1 MPLLRFERRR
11 VLISL
16 LGLWVL
22 CNVVAYGIIV
32 YNECLDTQIAV
43 YVANHSDRGD
53 DYGDLISLPAGYATT
68 GRKWPVLLFLHGAGQ
83 RGNDLQAV
91 KEHGIPR
98 LLKEG
103 QEFPFI
109 VVSPQT
115 QRSGWKSEPLL
126 RLLDQ
131 IEERYNVDSSRIYAT
146 GLSMGGYGV
155 WRLAAAAPDRFA
167 EIAPMCGGGAPSSA
181 ESMKS
186 LPVWVFHGAKDD
198 VVPLSESE
206 EIVAALNAVG
216 ANIRFTIY
224 PDADHN
230 CWDRTYAAPELY
242 SWMLQYSNAMVT
254 NSAQHERR
262 LHTRRETR

>member
-1 MPLLRFERRR
+1 MPLHRFERRR
-11 VLISL
+11 ALISL

-22 CNVVAYGIIV
+22 CNVVAYGVIA
-32 YNECLDTQIAV
+32 YRESLDTQIAV
-43 YVANHSDRGD
+43 HVANDSDRGD
-53 DYGDLISLPAGYATT
+53 DYAYLISLPSGYATT
-68 GRKWPVLLFLHGAGQ
+68 GRGWPVLLFLHGVGQ

-131 IEERYNVDSSRIYAT
+131 IEKRYNVDSSRIYAT

-155 WRLAAAAPDRFA
+155 WRLAAAAPDRLSA
-167 EIAPMCGGGAPSSA
+167 IAPVCGGGEPSSA
-181 ESMKS
+181 ESMKD

-198 VVPLSESE
+198 IVPLSESE
-206 EIVAALNAVG
+206 EMVAALKAAG
-216 ANIRFTIY
+216 AEVRFTIY

-230 CWDRTYAAPELY
+230 CWDLAYANPELY
-242 SWMLQYSNAMVT
+242 TWMLQHSRTMAAN
-254 NSAQHERR
+254 
-262 LHTRRETR
+262 